1 MDKTLYIYKASAGSG
16 KTFTLA
22 VEYIKLLIAN
32 PKAYRHTLAVTFTN
46 KATGEMKER
55 ILGSLYGVA
64 NALEEAHDY
73 FLKISAAFP
82 TMSEQELRARAR
94 EALHLMLHDYG
105 HFRIQTIDAFFQ
117 SILRGMAKELE
128 LSGDLEILIEDDE
141 LLSNTVDLLIKRLT
155 PTSQETAW
163 LVEYVE
169 EYLENDRGWNVR
181 HAIKEFSRNILKE
194 EYQQKGDN
202 LRKQIYENNG
212 ALLTEYRNTLAAIE
226 REIKE
231 KAKSIADRQGATQE
245 EKAKSSVASAVTT
258 VGRFIV
264 IVMKVLLGLL
274 LFPITFAIFGLLL
287 SLVVIT
293 IGVGDLFITDIG
305 NFAGLVDAANEVG
318 VPLMAFSLLLVLVPI
333 IYIGYLFITL
343 LINKKPRWWVL
354 FVTILAWIILL
365 IGTIFAGIDYAENRS
380 FASFSSDSEVERI
393 MKKGDE
399 MSLSRQIM
407 EELNE
412 ELDDE
417 EKALIQQLLNDN
429 NAKSIDK

>member
-1 MDKTLYIYKASAGSG
+1 MNDIKKCSISGVGFTIEKVAYERINDYLASLKKAYADNPDSEEILADIEARIVELILSAQSDAQCVVTLPLIENIIAQLGSPEAISG
-16 KTFTLA
+16 
-22 VEYIKLLIAN
+22 EEEQ
-32 PKAYRHTLAVTFTN
+32 PKAESNTRIPRRLYR
-46 KATGEMKER
+46 
-55 ILGSLYGVA
+55 
-64 NALEEAHDY
+64 
-73 FLKISAAFP
+73 
-82 TMSEQELRARAR
+82 
-94 EALHLMLHDYG
+94 
-105 HFRIQTIDAFFQ
+105 
-117 SILRGMAKELE
+117 
-128 LSGDLEILIEDDE
+128 DLENSKLGGVCAGLAKYFGVEAVWLRLAMASPLILVVIGAPFIHW
-141 LLSNTVDLLIKRLT
+141 LTVLGGNLFAVFVMTYLILWFAIPSAKSAR
-155 PTSQETAW
+155 QK
-163 LVEYVE
+163 
-169 EYLENDRGWNVR
+169 LEMEGEP
-181 HAIKEFSRNILKE
+181 IS
-194 EYQQKGDN
+194 
-202 LRKQIYENNG
+202 
-212 ALLTEYRNTLAAIE
+212 
-226 REIKE
+226 
-231 KAKSIADRQGATQE
+231 AKSIADRQDATQE

-318 VPLMAFSLLLVLVPI
+318 VPLMTFSLLLVLVPI

-354 FVTILAWIILL
+354 FVTILAWIMLL
-365 IGTIFAGIDYAENRS
+365 IGTIFAGIDYAENYS
-380 FASFSSDSEVERI
+380 TATFSSDSEVERI

-429 NAKSIDK
+429 NAKSTDK